1 MNKKANTLL
10 FILGATV
17 VNIVVTIISFI
28 LLFVL
33 YAKYLVPHLPES
45 AAAWGFPVIFIISIA
60 LSFLLYRAILKMLL
74 KKVDPEKYFDPLFGR
89 RRKK

>member
-33 YAKYLVPHLPES
+33 YAKYLVPRMPES

-89 RRKK
+89 RRKR

>member
-60 LSFLLYRAILKMLL
+60 FSFLLYRAILKMLL

>member
-28 LLFVL
+28 LLFVI
-33 YAKYLVPHLPES
+33 YAKYLVPHMPES

>member
-33 YAKYLVPHLPES
+33 YAKYLVPHMPES